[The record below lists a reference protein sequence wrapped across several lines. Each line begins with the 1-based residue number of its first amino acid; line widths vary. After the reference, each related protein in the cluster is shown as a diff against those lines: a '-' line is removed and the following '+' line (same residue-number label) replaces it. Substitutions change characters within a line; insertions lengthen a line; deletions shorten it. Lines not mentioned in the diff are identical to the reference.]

1 MRQRI
6 LTHEHLTS
14 TTDQTK
20 MAVPVAAIA
29 FNLQDEM
36 IACGIDNVSLFE
48 GAPQTKRIAFDLFDD
63 DFTACMDKTYED
75 LDDDLKGYSVLTQA
89 QVQIRLTPGTKK
101 NLKAFIQW
109 MRDCIRIGQV
119 PADIP
124 FRQGDAIALLRRY
137 KTHVQFV
144 TKARTLPTTA
154 LPKKFTSKIKWE
166 DWAPSFLN
174 FLRIIPGRDGVPLTY
189 VCRYSFTADPIPHP
203 DFLDDYVAMSS
214 LQGAADK

>member
-1 MRQRI
+1 
-6 LTHEHLTS
+6 
-14 TTDQTK
+14 
-20 MAVPVAAIA
+20 MAVPVAETA
-29 FNLQDEM
+29 FTAQDAM
-36 IACGIDNVSLFE
+36 IASGIDNISLFE
-48 GAPQTKRIAFDLFDD
+48 GAPQTKIIASDIFDA

-89 QVQIRLTPGTKK
+89 QGQIRLTPGTKK

-124 FRQGDAIALLRRY
+124 FPQGEAIALLRGY
-137 KTHVQFV
+137 KTHVHFIS
-144 TKARTLPTTA
+144 KSKTLATTA

-174 FLRIIPGRDGVPLTY
+174 FLRIIPGHDGVPL
-189 VCRYSFTADPIPHP
+189 
-203 DFLDDYVAMSS
+203 
-214 LQGAADK
+214 K